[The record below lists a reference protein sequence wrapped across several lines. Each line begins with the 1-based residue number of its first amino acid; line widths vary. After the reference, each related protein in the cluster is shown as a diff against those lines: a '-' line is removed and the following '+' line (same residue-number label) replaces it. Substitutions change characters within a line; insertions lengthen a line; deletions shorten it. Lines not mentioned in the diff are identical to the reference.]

1 MTRLYFQ
8 LGVGARVALQ
18 KRLGRGRANKAPPR
32 PVYCFISCSS
42 CPLQFCSFFCSEI
55 GGKVNLTEQPTFS

>member
-42 CPLQFCSFFCSEI
+42 CPLQFCSFFVAKLEA
-55 GGKVNLTEQPTFS
+55 K